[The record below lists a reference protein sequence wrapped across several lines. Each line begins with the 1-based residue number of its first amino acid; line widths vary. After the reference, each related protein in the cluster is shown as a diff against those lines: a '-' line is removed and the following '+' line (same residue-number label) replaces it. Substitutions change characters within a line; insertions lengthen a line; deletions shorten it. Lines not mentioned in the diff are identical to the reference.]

1 MRKQEKFSP
10 PKRSTGDTAYLVV
23 KASLS
28 PIFGA
33 TELLERFI
41 SPPLQRRTEKWM
53 EDVAEALRALEQ
65 NRGIKIEA
73 LQNNDLFITVVTQAT
88 RVAIGNHQREKLE
101 ALKNVIVNSASSHE
115 NEDIQIIFIR
125 FIDELT
131 PSHLFLLKFF
141 IDEEERL
148 GKIKSYAEVFDM
160 VVSGKIN
167 IASKDDLRMLIGDL
181 STRGLLRVSRDIE
194 DDEDIYQAGSLLL
207 EITND
212 NLPRIIIS
220 DVAQKFIRFIS
231 AL

>member
-28 PIFGA
+28 PFFGA

-53 EDVAEALRALEQ
+53 EDIAEALRALEQ
-65 NRGIKIEA
+65 NIGIKIEA

-167 IASKDDLRMLIGDL
+167 IASKDDLRMLVGDL

-194 DDEDIYQAGSLLL
+194 DDENIYQAGPLLL
-207 EITND
+207 ESTND

>member
-28 PIFGA
+28 PFFGA

-53 EDVAEALRALEQ
+53 EDIAEALRALEQ
-65 NRGIKIEA
+65 NIGIKIEA

-167 IASKDDLRMLIGDL
+167 IASKDDLRMLVGDL
-181 STRGLLRVSRDIE
+181 STRGVLRVSRDIE
-194 DDEDIYQAGSLLL
+194 DDENIYQAGPLLL
-207 EITND
+207 ESTND

>member
-28 PIFGA
+28 PFFGA

-41 SPPLQRRTEKWM
+41 SPPLQKRTEKWM

-65 NRGIKIEA
+65 NIGIKIEA

-167 IASKDDLRMLIGDL
+167 IASKDDLRMLVGDL

-194 DDEDIYQAGSLLL
+194 DDENIYQAGPLLL
-207 EITND
+207 ESTND

>member
-1 MRKQEKFSP
+1 
-10 PKRSTGDTAYLVV
+10 
-23 KASLS
+23 
-28 PIFGA
+28 
-33 TELLERFI
+33 
-41 SPPLQRRTEKWM
+41 
-53 EDVAEALRALEQ
+53 
-65 NRGIKIEA
+65 
-73 LQNNDLFITVVTQAT
+73 
-88 RVAIGNHQREKLE
+88 
-101 ALKNVIVNSASSHE
+101 VIVNSASSHE

-167 IASKDDLRMLIGDL
+167 IASKDDLRMLVGDL

-194 DDEDIYQAGSLLL
+194 DDENIYQAGPLLL
-207 EITND
+207 ESTND